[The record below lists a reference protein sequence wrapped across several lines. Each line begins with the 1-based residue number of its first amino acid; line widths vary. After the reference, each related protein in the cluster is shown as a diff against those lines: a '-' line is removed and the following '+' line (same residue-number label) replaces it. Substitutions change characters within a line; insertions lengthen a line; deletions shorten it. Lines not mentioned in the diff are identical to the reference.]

1 MAIAILGPTFP
12 DLAANVNKNV
22 SQISFIFVGRSS
34 GYFGGSLIGGLL
46 VDCMNAQILL
56 GFSMLAT
63 AMGLYAIPWCK
74 TAILLTAMMSV
85 IGFSMGVLDTGGNVV
100 ALDTWGAE
108 AGPHMQALHF
118 SFALGAFVTPIL
130 AKMALGGSAV
140 DPQDH
145 LVGTGDH
152 QPTVDSP
159 VSSEKLHFTM
169 NVMSSYTMI
178 GIYVLLVALFFC
190 LLYWKSSSARDR
202 RKFSAQK
209 YKIAK
214 YHYALIILLS
224 VFFFW
229 YVGAEVTYGSYIF
242 TYARTHVGMKES
254 EAAGLNSVFWG
265 SFAACRG
272 LAICLAACSHPG
284 SIILLSII
292 CSTVSSL
299 FLALFNTHP
308 VSLWLGSAVYGA
320 SMAAIFPS
328 GISWVEQYTTIQGK
342 SAALFVMGAAMGE
355 MCIPAAVG
363 FLQGHYPAVPVLMYT
378 ALVSAAMTAMLFP
391 VLYKLA
397 TSPSDPKRKGAG
409 DGNLQEALLSNSHL
423 EEEDEDDKE
432 GKEWNEADFE
442 VIEMNDTRQNSVI
455 ETSTNIQGESALATS
470 AHTLSGKICNSSPLL
485 SIGSPRRKTS
495 SKND

>member
-1 MAIAILGPTFP
+1 LLCHAVFASQGMAIAVLGPTFP
-12 DLAANVNKNV
+12 DLAANVNRNV
-22 SQISFIFVGRSS
+22 SQISFIIAGRSS
-34 GYFGGSLIGGLL
+34 GYLGGSLIGGLL
-46 VDCMNAQILL
+46 VDCMNSQI
-56 GFSMLAT
+56 
-63 AMGLYAIPWCK
+63 
-74 TAILLTAMMSV
+74 ILR
-85 IGFSMGVLDTGGNVV
+85 GNVM

-108 AGPHMQALHF
+108 AGPHLQALHF
-118 SFALGAFVTPIL
+118 SFALGGFVTPTL
-130 AKMALGGSAV
+130 DKMVLGGSAL

-145 LVGTGDH
+145 PGGTGDH

-159 VSSEKLHFTM
+159 VSSEQLHFTM
-169 NVMSSYTMI
+169 NVMLSYIVI
-178 GIYVLLVALFFC
+178 GTFVLLVALFFC

-209 YKIAK
+209 YKFAK

-229 YVGAEVTYGSYIF
+229 YVGAEVAYAAYIF

-292 CSTVSSL
+292 
-299 FLALFNTHP
+299 LAS
-308 VSLWLGSAVYGA
+308 V
-320 SMAAIFPS
+320 AAIFPS

-342 SAALFVMGAAMGE
+342 SAAVFVVGAAMGQ
-355 MCIPAAVG
+355 MCIPALVG

-378 ALVSAAMTAMLFP
+378 VLVSTAMMAMLFP

-397 TSPSDPKRKGAG
+397 TSPSDPKWKGAG

-455 ETSTNIQGESALATS
+455 KTSTNIQGESTLATS
-470 AHTLSGKICNSSPLL
+470 THPPSRKICNPPVV
-485 SIGSPRRKTS
+485 SIGSPRQKTS
-495 SKND
+495 SKNDYSSLLEQEVLVCRNAVEMGSLVKPS

>member
-12 DLAANVNKNV
+12 DLAANVNRNV

-118 SFALGAFVTPIL
+118 SFALGAFVAPIL
-130 AKMALGGSAV
+130 AKMALGGSAL

-145 LVGTGDH
+145 LGGTGDH
-152 QPTVDSP
+152 QPAVDSP
-159 VSSEKLHFTM
+159 VSLEKLHFTM
-169 NVMSSYTMI
+169 NVMSSYTVI
-178 GIYVLLVALFFC
+178 GTYVLLVALFFC
-190 LLYWKSSSARDR
+190 LLYWRSSARDR

-242 TYARTHVGMKES
+242 TYAKTHVGMKES

-292 CSTVSSL
+292 FSTVSSL

-355 MCIPAAVG
+355 MCIPAVVG
-363 FLQGHYPAVPVLMYT
+363 FLQGHYPAIPVLMYT
-378 ALVSAAMTAMLFP
+378 ALASAAMTAVLFP

-397 TSPSDPKRKGAG
+397 TSPSDPNRKGAG
-409 DGNLQEALLSNSHL
+409 DGNLREALLSNSHL
-423 EEEDEDDKE
+423 EEEDEEDKE

-455 ETSTNIQGESALATS
+455 ETTTNIQGASALASS
-470 AHTLSGKICNSSPLL
+470 AHPPSGKICNPSPVL
-485 SIGSPRRKTS
+485 SIGSPRRKNS